1 MRLYLSSYRIPDTKE
16 LQKLIKA
23 NYKNTTVGV
32 ITNAK
37 DYKDDESRDFKL
49 ELLKEDLMKL
59 GFKSVKFV
67 DLRHFDSSDEVYKVL
82 SQYDVI
88 YVAGGST
95 PELRIDMKNCGFDEI
110 IYKLLDE
117 KVYIGESA
125 GAYVVGPS
133 IEVHE
138 ESDYHIGLDV
148 LPDDGIGLINEVI
161 VPHADNPDYKN
172 DMIKMVSVHENNGH
186 TIIKLNDNQ
195 AFVINGD
202 EKYVITGNDNTY
214 GDRLPS

>member
-1 MRLYLSSYRIPDTKE
+1 MRLYLSSYRIPDVKV
-16 LQKLIKA
+16 LQKLIQA
-23 NYKNTTVGV
+23 DFMHMTVGV

-37 DYKDDESRDFKL
+37 DYKDDESRDYKL
-49 ELLKEDLMKL
+49 GLLMEDLMKL
-59 GFKSVKFV
+59 GFKTVDFV
-67 DLRHFDSSDEVYKVL
+67 DLRHFDNSKEVYEVL

-95 PELRIDMKNCGFDEI
+95 PALRIAMKNCGFDEI
-110 IYKLLDE
+110 ILRLLEE

-133 IEVHE
+133 IEVYE
-138 ESDYHIGLDV
+138 ESDEHIGLDE
-148 LPDDGIGLINEVI
+148 LPDDGLGLINEVI
-161 VPHADNPDYKN
+161 APHADNPDYKN

-186 TIIKLNDNQ
+186 TVIKLNDNQ
-195 AFVINGD
+195 AYIINGD
-202 EKYVITGNDNTY
+202 EKYVITGNDNSY